1 MSLFEYKPN
10 SNPDDLL
17 FWLVIDISNTQKDL
31 PWNEYDIDTHLK
43 NLTLYLSKLKK
54 EQLIIFEKTL
64 QKKLSQLYKAEI
76 AELSMIIEC
85 DFTKDHDIYNFDSY
99 LSDDGFIYFRCWLIL
114 KGKIFFD
121 DIRSVI
127 LAKIMDST
135 SL

>member
-17 FWLVIDISNTQKDL
+17 FWLAIDISNTQKDL

-64 QKKLSQLYKAEI
+64 QNIYPENNHIKDKIRQQLQYLRDLGLIEFKGKGLYKKLYK
-76 AELSMIIEC
+76 
-85 DFTKDHDIYNFDSY
+85 
-99 LSDDGFIYFRCWLIL
+99 
-114 KGKIFFD
+114 
-121 DIRSVI
+121 
-127 LAKIMDST
+127 
-135 SL
+135 